1 MASGGPIV
9 DTAPLPARAQFLN
22 VIESIFSGMA
32 RAIIH
37 NSNYRSVEEAKGAI
51 NRYFDE
57 RNRHFREHPR
67 RAGKRIW
74 GKERVPPE
82 FADGNYCK
90 DPRFR

>member
-1 MASGGPIV
+1 MEQRIIYVGLDV
-9 DTAPLPARAQFLN
+9 HKDTIAVALA
-22 VIESIFSGMA
+22 
-32 RAIIH
+32 
-37 NSNYRSVEEAKGAI
+37 EAGKGAI

-82 FADGNYCK
+82 FADGNCCK